1 MKCSS
6 CGAELNGQKICP
18 RCGARQS
25 VSNNNVNKPQMGK
38 EGGKSVGA
46 IFGLVA
52 TIIVVLVIGIFG
64 VSKVTNIDI
73 ISMISGGSKGN
84 SKGGGNRNGK
94 LGGDKSR
101 RNGGKNSDYVYKEND
116 FKDIN
121 GVSGRVCVRPAMW
134 ARFKIIEK

>member
-1 MKCSS
+1 
-6 CGAELNGQKICP
+6 
-18 RCGARQS
+18 
-25 VSNNNVNKPQMGK
+25 MGK

-64 VSKVTNIDI
+64 VSKVTNTDI
-73 ISMISGGSKGN
+73 ISMISGGSKSN
-84 SKGGGNRNGK
+84 SKGGGNRSGK
-94 LGGDKSR
+94 LGSDKSR
-101 RNGGKNSDYVYKEND
+101 GNGGKNSDYVYNKND

-134 ARFKIIEK
+134 VRFKIIEK